1 MPSWRDGCA
10 LPWPRKRM
18 LLTRT
23 LVMGN
28 AGSGKSWLAERIAAS
43 TGAPWIDLDHVF
55 WEPGGYNV
63 ARDKAQANTLL
74 RAAAAQPC
82 WVIEGIYGALLRQAQ
97 PGASALIWLCV
108 DPAECG
114 ANIAQRGLR
123 RGGTAET
130 MAGLLAW
137 TASYRSREGSSSFG
151 AHQALFDGFTGA
163 KACLSSRTGIA
174 AFLAT
179 LPR

>member
-1 MPSWRDGCA
+1 MPFA
-10 LPWPRKRM
+10 
-18 LLTRT
+18 RT

-28 AGSGKSWLAERIAAS
+28 SGSGKSWLAERIAAS
-43 TGAPWIDLDHVF
+43 IGAPWVDLDHIF

-63 ARDKAQANTLL
+63 ARDKTHANTLL
-74 RAAAAQPC
+74 YAAAAQPC
-82 WVIEGIYGALLRQAQ
+82 WVIEGIYGSLLRQAQ
-97 PGASALIWLCV
+97 PRASALVWLCL
-108 DPAECG
+108 DQAECG

-123 RGGTAET
+123 RGGTAQT

-163 KACLSSRTGIA
+163 KVCLSSRTEIA
-174 AFLAT
+174 ALLAT